1 MTATVNDQ
9 SITIT
14 DESLT
19 VSESVGIYECDFTFD
34 ASWDEWNK
42 TAVFEGAG
50 ETIEMIVVDNKAQI
64 PREVLKEAGWIK
76 IGVYGTKGG
85 EIKPTIWSDQI
96 YVAAGTV
103 PGSVIVTPTP
113 SIYAQILDLAN
124 DAKDIA
130 EDAQDTADDVASDWA
145 SVSATATTLSAGSP
159 ATVTFAD
166 NTFAF
171 GIPKGAKGDTG
182 ATGATGATPDFS
194 IGTVSTLETGQP
206 ATATITGTA
215 AQPVLNLGLPK
226 GNKGDNGDVANI
238 ADAYSTS
245 ATYAVGDYC
254 IYNSQ
259 LYRCTTAITTAEAWT
274 AAHWTAVQLGDDTST
289 LRSALINKAE
299 KSITLTQIPFTITK
313 NKHLDPN
320 GNEVSRNYYALLT
333 ADLTGI
339 SGSLRI
345 CSYIGYNNAK
355 YAFYDANDT
364 VIAKGNRSGTED
376 AFVDD
381 VQIPSGATKV
391 KVSGRTINVVAIPK
405 VCHLA
410 YVDEMNNIN
419 GGEFTSLLV
428 PNAFADIAYSWSS
441 GGFVYNNNS
450 FVKSDSVQFM
460 EINVA
465 EGEFYRITGENYYS
479 FNIIGYANN
488 NNASNI
494 TWIPNASNKKSIDMV
509 LQIPKGI
516 DCLIVQRDALK
527 TTTIKKATG
536 YADGRI
542 FLGKKIAIIGDSTV
556 EKNATATM
564 KWHDNIALET
574 GLEVVNLGVSG
585 TGYKSGEGSN
595 RAYYQRLSDVPS
607 DCDAVVIFGSGND
620 NAQTIGTI
628 TDTTTDTVCG
638 CVNKTINDLISLYP
652 TIKIGVITAYPWRSF
667 KPSTANAMQTIAN
680 DIVEICKGNSIPVL
694 DLYHCSNLRPW
705 IEENDEALFANA
717 DGCHI
722 NDVGHAIITPM
733 ILEFIKTL
741 LTSY

>member
-1 MTATVNDQ
+1 MAITTNDKNLGHATAYAYAKSKSYTGTEEEFAELMASYATVA
-9 SITIT
+9 
-14 DESLT
+14 ESAE
-19 VSESVGIYECDFTFD
+19 ESRQAAEV
-34 ASWDEWNK
+34 
-42 TAVFEGAG
+42 
-50 ETIEMIVVDNKAQI
+50 AQG
-64 PREVLKEAGWIK
+64 K
-76 IGVYGTKGG
+76 
-85 EIKPTIWSDQI
+85 
-96 YVAAGTV
+96 
-103 PGSVIVTPTP
+103 
-113 SIYAQILDLAN
+113 
-124 DAKDIA
+124 A
-130 EDAQDTADDVASDWA
+130 EDAQAAAETAQGIAVQAKDTAVGAKDTATSAATTATTKAGEASASATSASESASAAAGSATSAGNSATNAASSATAAQTARTGAETAQTASETAQDKA
-145 SVSATATTLSAGSP
+145 ETAQGAAEAAAESVSAS
-159 ATVTFAD
+159 
-166 NTFAF
+166 
-171 GIPKGAKGDTG
+171 
-182 ATGATGATPDFS
+182 
-194 IGTVSTLETGQP
+194 
-206 ATATITGTA
+206 A
-215 AQPVLNLGLPK
+215 AQ
-226 GNKGDNGDVANI
+226 I
-238 ADAYSTS
+238 AT
-245 ATYAVGDYC
+245 
-254 IYNSQ
+254 N
-259 LYRCTTAITTAEAWT
+259 TADIS
-274 AAHWTAVQLGDDTST
+274 D
-289 LRSALINKAE
+289 LRSDLINKAE

-313 NKHLDPN
+313 NKYLDPN
-320 GNEVSRNYYALLT
+320 GNEVSKNYYALLT

-345 CSYIGYNNAK
+345 CSYVGYNNAK

-441 GGFVYNNNS
+441 GSFVYNNNS
-450 FVKSDSVQFM
+450 FVESDSVQFM